1 MESRQTVNGDRSI
14 INGQKALQIFIDS
27 KDWVAAAAATGY
39 RRPAETNF
47 FFPNCPSLR
56 KLADAFDDGGVSAKI
71 VEVDAERGEKLT
83 QQADV
88 SR

>member
-1 MESRQTVNGDRSI
+1 VESRQTVNGDRSI
-14 INGQKALQIFIDS
+14 INGQKTLQIFIDS
-27 KDWVAAAAATGY
+27 KDWVAVAAATWY
-39 RRPAETNF
+39 LRAAETNF

-56 KLADAFDDGGVSAKI
+56 KLADAFDAGGVSAKI
-71 VEVDAERGEKLT
+71 VEADAERAEKLT